1 MYHIKVFYLWLKE
14 NWKLPLFILWTVVV
28 WCLSKKNA
36 DAAIETLEVRKESFE
51 KQLIKIKESHKK
63 ELSDR
68 DKLLKEYYETIDA
81 IEKKYEEKN
90 VKLTKSEKVSIKNM
104 IEQSKEDPDVVKE
117 KIKNLFNIP
126 DIN

>member
-1 MYHIKVFYLWLKE
+1 M
-14 NWKLPLFILWTVVV
+14 
-28 WCLSKKNA
+28 
-36 DAAIETLEVRKESFE
+36 
-51 KQLIKIKESHKK
+51 
-63 ELSDR
+63 
-68 DKLLKEYYETIDA
+68 LKEYYETIDA

>member
-51 KQLIKIKESHKK
+51 KQLIKI
-63 ELSDR
+63 
-68 DKLLKEYYETIDA
+68 TG
-81 IEKKYEEKN
+81 
-90 VKLTKSEKVSIKNM
+90 
-104 IEQSKEDPDVVKE
+104 
-117 KIKNLFNIP
+117 
-126 DIN
+126 

>member
-1 MYHIKVFYLWLKE
+1 
-14 NWKLPLFILWTVVV
+14 VVV